1 MTLGMYTGN
10 RNKTDTGLMFF
21 MRLDRERGI
30 KRLSYLSRCDF
41 ACVRPSLI
49 QGPRLSP
56 TENSALD
63 SQQHGHVTEGK
74 HRLRS
79 RNVRVPVLSRSGAR
93 DVSPFRG
100 TQRSVLTTRPSSRG
114 SREDCMMSGGT
125 VREKGLG
132 KLQSMTRFLTFAS
145 TSSTRTLSRGLV
157 EGWRKQAHPGR
168 GIERRAPAP

>member
-1 MTLGMYTGN
+1 
-10 RNKTDTGLMFF
+10 
-21 MRLDRERGI
+21 MRLDRERGK
-30 KRLSYLSRCDF
+30 KRLSYLSHCDF

-79 RNVRVPVLSRSGAR
+79 RNVRVPVLARSGAC

-100 TQRSVLTTRPSSRG
+100 TPRSVLTTRPSSRG

-132 KLQSMTRFLTFAS
+132 KLQSTTRFLTFAS
-145 TSSTRTLSRGLV
+145 TSSTRTLSRGFV
-157 EGWRKQAHPGR
+157 R
-168 GIERRAPAP
+168 GGGSRATQGEA